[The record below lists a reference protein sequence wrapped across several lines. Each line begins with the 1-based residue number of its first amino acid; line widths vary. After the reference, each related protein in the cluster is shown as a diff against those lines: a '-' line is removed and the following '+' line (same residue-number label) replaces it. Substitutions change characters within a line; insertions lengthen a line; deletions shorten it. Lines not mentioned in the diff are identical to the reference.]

1 MGEPKLRFKADDG
14 SDFPNWEEKTLGELC
29 EPLTYGMN
37 AAATKFD
44 GENRYIRITD
54 IDDETHAFLSN
65 DVVSPSG
72 ELDDKYLVKKGDILL
87 ARTGAST
94 GKSYLYHPKDGKLFY
109 AGFLI
114 KAHVLPSSDD
124 YFIYSQTLTDRYGK
138 WVKTTS
144 MRSGQPGINAN
155 EYASYSFSV
164 PSLPEQRKIAG
175 LLSAVDDVISAQEAE
190 VAAWEKRKKGVMQK
204 LFSQEVRFKAD
215 DGSDFPDWEERT
227 FADVFIKLRNNTL
240 SRDCLNAESG
250 QARNIHYGDVLVK
263 YGFIVDIQ
271 NNQVPFVNSDVEC
284 KRWDRLK
291 DGDIVIA
298 DTAEDDSV
306 GKAVEVTNIGSE
318 VVYSG
323 LHTIACRPRE
333 SFARNYLG
341 YYMNSDAYHDQLR
354 PYMQGIKVT
363 SVSKGNIALTRMSV
377 PSLPEQRE
385 IADCLASLDDVI
397 AKAKGELD
405 AWRELKKGLLQ
416 QMFV

>member
-164 PSLPEQRKIAG
+164 PSLPEQRKIAD

-215 DGSDFPDWEERT
+215 DGSNFPDWEEKT
-227 FADVFIKLRNNTL
+227 LGEICEQLKASIDPRNNPTKQFIEYSMPAYDNHMAAQAVLGQSMNSARKIL
-240 SRDCLNAESG
+240 SAPCVLINKLNVRKRRIWVVEHPEDNAVCSSEFVPLTSAEFDL
-250 QARNIHYGDVLVK
+250 R
-263 YGFIVDIQ
+263 F
-271 NNQVPFVNSDVEC
+271 
-284 KRWDRLK
+284 
-291 DGDIVIA
+291 
-298 DTAEDDSV
+298 
-306 GKAVEVTNIGSE
+306 
-318 VVYSG
+318 
-323 LHTIACRPRE
+323 
-333 SFARNYLG
+333 LG
-341 YYMNSDAYHDQLR
+341 YLAMTDSFTGYLLDCSSGSSNSQKR
-354 PYMQGIKVT
+354 VT
-363 SVSKGNIALTRMSV
+363 PDTILQYLVSL
-377 PSLPEQRE
+377 PSLPEQRK
-385 IADCLASLDDVI
+385 IADCLTSLGDVI
-397 AKAKGELD
+397 AKAKDELD

>member
-124 YFIYSQTLTDRYGK
+124 YFIYSQMLTDRYGR

-164 PSLPEQRKIAG
+164 PSLPEQRKIAD
-175 LLSAVDDVISAQEAE
+175 LLSAVDDVIAAQEAE

-377 PSLPEQRE
+377 PSLPEQRK
-385 IADCLASLDDVI
+385 IADCLSALDDVI
-397 AKAKGELD
+397 IKAKNEL
-405 AWRELKKGLLQ
+405 AKWQELKKGLLQ

>member
-1 MGEPKLRFKADDG
+1 MEPMLRFKADDG
-14 SDFPNWEEKTLGELC
+14 SDFPDWEEKTLGEIC
-29 EPLTYGMN
+29 EQLKASIDPRNNPTKQFIEYSMPAYDNHMAAQAVLGQSMNSARKILSAPCVLINKLNVRKRRIWVVEHPEDNAVCSSEFVPLTSAESDLRFLGYLAM
-37 AAATKFD
+37 
-44 GENRYIRITD
+44 TD
-54 IDDETHAFLSN
+54 SFTSYLLDCSSGSSN
-65 DVVSPSG
+65 SQKRVTPDTI
-72 ELDDKYLVKKGDILL
+72 LQYLVSL
-87 ARTGAST
+87 
-94 GKSYLYHPKDGKLFY
+94 
-109 AGFLI
+109 
-114 KAHVLPSSDD
+114 
-124 YFIYSQTLTDRYGK
+124 
-138 WVKTTS
+138 
-144 MRSGQPGINAN
+144 
-155 EYASYSFSV
+155 
-164 PSLPEQRKIAG
+164 PSLPEQRKIAD
-175 LLSAVDDVISAQEAE
+175 LPSAVDDVISAQEAE

-416 QMFV
+416 QMLV